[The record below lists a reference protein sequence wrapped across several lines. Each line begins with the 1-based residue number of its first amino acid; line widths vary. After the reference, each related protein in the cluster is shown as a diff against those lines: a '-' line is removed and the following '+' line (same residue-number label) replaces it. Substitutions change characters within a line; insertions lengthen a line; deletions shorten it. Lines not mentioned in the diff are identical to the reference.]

1 MINERLKILLKALNI
16 TQRQFAL
23 KINLDAGY
31 FSRIIQGKVTPPDR
45 ILLLIENV
53 FNVNKKWLED
63 GEGEIFISQGASLA
77 KKQVEGDIFNANH
90 TSDEASKIVSL
101 FEDLRPEYQTY
112 VLNQMQQLL
121 DIQDN
126 DSK

>member
-1 MINERLKILLKALNI
+1 MTLN
-16 TQRQFAL
+16 QRIKYIREMLGLSQAKFA
-23 KINLDAGY
+23 IAISISNGYIAGLELGKRKVND
-31 FSRIIQGKVTPPDR
+31 RIIK
-45 ILLLIENV
+45 LICSE
-53 FNVNKKWLED
+53 FNVNERWLRYE
-63 GEGEIFISQGASLA
+63 
-77 KKQVEGDIFNANH
+77 EGDIFNANH